1 MQQESDKTILIV
13 TQRISTIKDA
23 SQIIVLDKGKVVGI
37 GTHHHLLNSCSVY
50 REIAGS
56 QFSDSEM
63 KRELEEA
70 KYVG

>member
-23 SQIIVLDKGKVVGI
+23 SQIIVLDKGRVVSI
-37 GTHHHLLNSCSVY
+37 GTHRRLLNSCLVY
-50 REIAGS
+50 QEIASS